1 MILTIFS
8 AGPFHVK
15 DFFFLTVDWYFYLSE
30 FAVIIFSP
38 LEESTCLNVK
48 KPTVMFRAVESNLCQ
63 HQAHSPQV
71 SPLIFPFSVLFW
83 IVYLPSILTC
93 AFHSC
98 QTWSGLA
105 GAGARVSARA
115 GNGRENWRAASPS
128 QAVTSDQMSAGTSHP
143 ILNESLLGGLTP
155 CVCLCVVPQD
165 QKKNVNSHNKSRVCS
180 KRCFVLFF
188 PY

>member
-1 MILTIFS
+1 MNTFNKFFYILFS
-8 AGPFHVK
+8 CFCDSYHFQCRTFSCKG
-15 DFFFLTVDWYFYLSE
+15 FFFLTVDWYFYLSE
-30 FAVIIFSP
+30 SAVIIFSP

-48 KPTVMFRAVESNLCQ
+48 KPTMMFRAVESNLCQ

-105 GAGARVSARA
+105 GAGARVSARP

-128 QAVTSDQMSAGTSHP
+128 QAVTSDLMSAGTSHP
-143 ILNESLLGGLTP
+143 ILNESLLGGLTWF
-155 CVCLCVVPQD
+155 VCLCVVPQD
-165 QKKNVNSHNKSRVCS
+165 
-180 KRCFVLFF
+180 
-188 PY
+188 